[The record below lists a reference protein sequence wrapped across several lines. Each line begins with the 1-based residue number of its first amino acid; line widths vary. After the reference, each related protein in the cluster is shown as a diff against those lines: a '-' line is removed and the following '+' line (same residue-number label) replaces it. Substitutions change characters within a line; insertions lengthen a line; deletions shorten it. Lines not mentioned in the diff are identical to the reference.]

1 MYQISYKELNEEELE
16 RVDGGFTRDA
26 WCWSSYHCLV
36 AWKHDDT
43 GDKEAVCFSDF
54 WCAFIYRC
62 IKEKIPIQLAVLKQI
77 RYNITRVHL

>member
-1 MYQISYKELNEEELE
+1 MYQIASKELNEEELE

-54 WCAFIYRC
+54 WCAFIYNQMR
-62 IKEKIPIQLAVLKQI
+62 
-77 RYNITRVHL
+77 

>member
-1 MYQISYKELNEEELE
+1 MYQIASKELNEEELE

-54 WCAFIYRC
+54 WCAFIYNQMRERKNPYTAGSC
-62 IKEKIPIQLAVLKQI
+62 KADSLQ
-77 RYNITRVHL
+77 